1 MDVTVIQRS
10 GSAVN
15 SRFNLGRAAFLIL
28 LSIAFLAVGL
38 ALYVVHATKVNAVA
52 LQWAGSAKAATKLVH
67 SAAARQRYRE
77 ALDWDIW
84 AFIPGYGAAVI
95 VACFLGRKVFWRRPS
110 QAAALVGVV
119 GAATAAACN
128 WGQDALLLVAL
139 SHRPRPMSGVWLF
152 RSAAALS
159 FVKFA
164 TLLMAAGIALIALAT
179 TASRIVL
186 HRRTK
191 DRWLHAEKKTE
202 NSEQA
207 AASEQGEQRPTGEER
222 AAKRFF
228 FAMLVLAVSAVYLA
242 FGRRGSKPSEEA
254 TGAGTQ
260 IARKLFV
267 FAPLIRKLH
276 EEAELHPGPDD
287 PDLTPQVLW
296 WDKAKQASVADPHW
310 VEGSTYPFD
319 IDQGKVGICVSG
331 GGIRAATVTLG
342 ALQALSERTPED
354 GNRLSVLEQ
363 ARYLVS
369 VSGGGYTTSAYQ
381 LALHAAETG
390 PLRGRPGEVF
400 APGSVEEDH
409 LRRHSS
415 YISDTLG
422 QWLTALGVLFR
433 CVASAIALIG
443 LVVTVLGLAIGRLY
457 REIPIITHHLTKLRP
472 LFLIH
477 ATIKKGKIKPPA
489 PAWPVIHWGVTLA
502 VLAAL
507 MLTVLAYIARLSWPS
522 RNSKGAK
529 RTAMAGKYL
538 LGLTGLLVAIGV
550 AIPALI
556 WLSGWLTWQIGFSR
570 GTVITTGTLTGLL
583 TYLGAVAA
591 TLWRKKTSLT
601 KTGSGALGVFSKN
614 PVGQVLPSS
623 MVQMLLL
630 WLCLLVIVL
639 GAFLASGWVATSGL
653 DGSWWAL
660 LPVGV
665 LVFAAI
671 FVEQSWL
678 GLQPFYRRRLET
690 AFAIPEAARDPH
702 TAGQRQSAQLNPLST
717 CARQPRNG
725 RFPEVIFAATANIT
739 GQDRTPPGRR
749 AAPFMLGGG
758 HVGGPQTGWI
768 STAYLENLV
777 HEPIRR
783 DLDVTAAR
791 AISGAAFAAAM
802 GGQTRFFEAF
812 LALTNVRLGAWLP
825 NPWFVA
831 LKRQHLDDWTIPSL
845 PSRRRLILLAREIFG
860 IHPSWAR
867 MLLCTDGGHY
877 DNLGLI
883 ELLRLRCKFIYCFD
897 ASGGGAPLADTL
909 AGILTVA
916 REELGVDISFAQ
928 DEQPYLLA
936 PGGGP
941 TTAFPASS
949 SLQSLNPRISQRAVI
964 TGTINYP
971 GQHPDNTGKLVFAQA
986 ALTKDLPYQLIE
998 YTQDDPSFPRDGTA
1012 DQWFN
1017 CNQFDAY
1024 QQLGYHL
1031 GKQASA
1037 KMAA

>member
-1 MDVTVIQRS
+1 MDDTVIQRS
-10 GSAVN
+10 GSEVTP
-15 SRFNLGRAAFLIL
+15 RFNLWRAVLLIL
-28 LSIAFLAVGL
+28 LSVAFLATGL
-38 ALYVVHATKVNAVA
+38 ALYVMHATRVNAVA
-52 LQWAGSAKAATKLVH
+52 LQWAGSAKAATRLVH
-67 SAAARQRYRE
+67 AAAARQRYRD
-77 ALDWDIW
+77 ALYWDIW
-84 AFIPGYGAAVI
+84 ALIPGYGAAVI
-95 VACFLGRKVFWRRPS
+95 VACLLGRKVFWRKLSR
-110 QAAALVGVV
+110 AAALVGVLA
-119 GAATAAACN
+119 AATAVLCN

-139 SHRPRPMSGVWLF
+139 SHRPMGGVWLF
-152 RSAAALS
+152 RGAAALS
-159 FVKFA
+159 FIKFA
-164 TLLMAAGIALIALAT
+164 TLLVAGGIGLIAVAT

-186 HRRTK
+186 HRRTEECWI
-191 DRWLHAEKKTE
+191 RAEKAAGK
-202 NSEQA
+202 SEQQP
-207 AASEQGEQRPTGEER
+207 AASEQREQQPAGEER
-222 AAKRFF
+222 RPKRSFS
-228 FAMLVLAVSAVYLA
+228 AVLVLAVSAVYVA
-242 FGRRGSKPSEEA
+242 FGRRVRKRRSEDSA
-254 TGAGTQ
+254 GAGTQ
-260 IARKLFV
+260 MARKLFV
-267 FAPLIRKLH
+267 FAPLIKKLH
-276 EEAELHPGPDD
+276 EEAELHSD
-287 PDLTPQVLW
+287 PDEPELAPDVLW
-296 WDKAKQASVADPHW
+296 WDKAKQAIVADPHW

-319 IDQGKVGICVSG
+319 IDQGEVGICVSG

-342 ALQALSERTPED
+342 ALQALGERTSED
-354 GNRLSVLEQ
+354 GNGPSVLER

-369 VSGGGYTTSAYQ
+369 VSGGGYMTSAYQ

-390 PLRGRPGEVF
+390 PPPARPVEVF

-433 CVASAIALIG
+433 CVVSAIALIG

-457 REIPIITHHLTKLRP
+457 REIPIITHGLAKLRP

-477 ATIKKGKIKPPA
+477 ATIKKGKIRPPA
-489 PAWPVIHWGVTLA
+489 PGWPVIHWGVTLA
-502 VLAAL
+502 VAAAL
-507 MLTVLAYIARLSWPS
+507 VLTVLAYMAGLSLSSRYGKGPKRIA
-522 RNSKGAK
+522 
-529 RTAMAGKYL
+529 TAGKYL

-570 GTVITTGTLTGLL
+570 GTVITTGTLAGFLS
-583 TYLGAVAA
+583 YVGAVAA

-601 KTGSGALGVFSKN
+601 KTGGGVMGVFSKN

-623 MVQMLLL
+623 MIQMLLL

-653 DGSWWAL
+653 DSSWWAL

-671 FVEQSWL
+671 FVDQSWL
-678 GLQPFYRRRLET
+678 SLQPFYRRRLET
-690 AFAIPEAARDPH
+690 AFAIPRAARDLH
-702 TAGQRQSAQLNPLST
+702 QAGQRQSAQVNPLST
-717 CARQPRNG
+717 CAQWRRNG
-725 RFPEVIFAATANIT
+725 RFPEVKFAATANIT

-749 AAPFMLGGG
+749 AVPFMLGGR

-802 GGQTRFFEAF
+802 GSQTRFFEVF

-831 LKRQHLDDWTIPSL
+831 LKSQRLTEWTIPGL
-845 PSRRRLILLAREIFG
+845 PSRRRLTLLAREIFG
-860 IHPSWAR
+860 IHPSWSR
-867 MLLCTDGGHY
+867 MLFCTDGGHY

-897 ASGGGAPLADTL
+897 ASGGGPLADTL
-909 AGILTVA
+909 AGILTLA

-928 DEQPYLLA
+928 TEQPYLLA
-936 PGGGP
+936 PGGGSA
-941 TTAFPASS
+941 AFPASS
-949 SLQSLNPRISQRAVI
+949 SLGSLNPRISQQAVI
-964 TGTINYP
+964 TGTIKYP
-971 GQHPDNTGKLVFAQA
+971 GQNPDNTGKLVFAQA
-986 ALTKDLPYQLIE
+986 TLTKDLPYQLIE

-1017 CNQFDAY
+1017 CDQFDAY
-1024 QQLGYHL
+1024 QQLGYYL

-1037 KMAA
+1037 RMAA